1 MKKIFE
7 LLSVI
12 VLVALI
18 WIAWKFQPWM
28 PAGHAVHLTSNHI
41 GDYDFQVWQRKNA
54 VITEPFATGL
64 FARKQ
69 GEQWR
74 AYLLDFEDAYR
85 PPVVLR
91 REDSG
96 VAVFYGSEKVGFFD
110 ERQRTYKREVNGI
123 LDTGAVLDSE
133 PPGNWWLDVS
143 LR

>member
-1 MKKIFE
+1 VKKVAG

-12 VLVALI
+12 VLVALV
-18 WIAWKFQPWM
+18 WVVWKFQPWM
-28 PAGHAVHLTSNHI
+28 SAGRVVQLSSTHL

-54 VITEPFATGL
+54 GITEPFATGL

-96 VAVFYGSEKVGFFD
+96 IAVFYGSEKVGFFD
-110 ERQRTYKREVNGI
+110 KMQRTYKREVNGN
-123 LDTGAVLDSE
+123 LDPGDVLDSE

>member
-28 PAGHAVHLTSNHI
+28 SAGHAVHLTSNHI

-64 FARKQ
+64 FARRQ

-74 AYLLDFEDAYR
+74 AYLLDF
-85 PPVVLR
+85 
-91 REDSG
+91 
-96 VAVFYGSEKVGFFD
+96 
-110 ERQRTYKREVNGI
+110 
-123 LDTGAVLDSE
+123 
-133 PPGNWWLDVS
+133 
-143 LR
+143 